1 MINFKD
7 VAHLYLGCRVHD
19 SYENKQATIYTIA
32 LLPEN
37 ENPVGIFFKDILVRH
52 TRKFSEIT
60 PILRPLSSI
69 TKAEAAYV
77 LEQVFCR
84 GNNYPPSD
92 YKLELVGDKQQNPRI
107 SISNDWFNENL
118 TFGNNTG
125 SIWSSDEVSRNV
137 KIPGAIYAY
146 LLQKR
151 FDLFGLISS
160 KQAID
165 STTLN
170 LNPYHEDT
178 L

>member
-7 VAHLYLGCRVHD
+7 VAHLYLGCMVKA
-19 SYENKQATIYTIA
+19 SYESLLKLNIVACSGMVQLEDVREERVTHTTI
-32 LLPEN
+32 EQ
-37 ENPVGIFFKDILVRH
+37 
-52 TRKFSEIT
+52 IT

-107 SISNDWFNENL
+107 SISNDWFDENL

-137 KIPGAIYAY
+137 KIPGGVYAY

-170 LNPYHEDT
+170 SNPYHENT